1 MKVNGM
7 KQSKANSK
15 KSPLKAKPLRMA
27 GQSLDEN
34 IRNRLDDK
42 GLKYAVLIVFP
53 VVLAMMEWY
62 RWYVD
67 APYTPWVYTFIAVMI
82 CPIGIY
88 KAFKLKQELIKL
100 KQGRD
105 GEIAV
110 GQYLESFRE
119 QGCKIFHDIVG
130 EGFNLDHVVISKNGI
145 FVIETKTYSK
155 PSQGKATI
163 QHKGDELIIDG
174 FNAGSDILNQARA
187 QVHWLRSLIEEMTG
201 KHYTIKPVVVFPG
214 WYIQS
219 DNMKNDVWVLNPKA
233 LGTYISNSQSVLS
246 LEEVSFLSYSI
257 SQYIRSNEQK

>member
-15 KSPLKAKPLRMA
+15 KSPLRAKPLRMA

-42 GLKYAVLIVFP
+42 GLKYAILIVFP
-53 VVLAMMEWY
+53 IVLAMMEWY

-67 APYTPWVYTFIAVMI
+67 APYTPWVYTFLAAIT

-145 FVIETKTYSK
+145 FVIETKTS
-155 PSQGKATI
+155 
-163 QHKGDELIIDG
+163 
-174 FNAGSDILNQARA
+174 QARLLYNTR
-187 QVHWLRSLIEEMTG
+187 VMS
-201 KHYTIKPVVVFPG
+201 
-214 WYIQS
+214 
-219 DNMKNDVWVLNPKA
+219 
-233 LGTYISNSQSVLS
+233 
-246 LEEVSFLSYSI
+246 
-257 SQYIRSNEQK
+257 